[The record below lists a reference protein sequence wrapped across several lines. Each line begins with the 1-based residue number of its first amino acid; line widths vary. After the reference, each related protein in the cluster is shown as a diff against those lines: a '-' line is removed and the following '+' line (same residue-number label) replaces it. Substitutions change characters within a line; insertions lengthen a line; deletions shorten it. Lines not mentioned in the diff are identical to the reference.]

1 MNYRLGLLGLSFAP
15 LLYALQT
22 PVARPTPTD
31 SVADMMQR
39 VERGETTLT
48 YHPKRGYL
56 DSVLKELNINPDS
69 QTLVFSKTSLQAS
82 YVNRKTPRALYF
94 NDRTYVGWI
103 PGAPLIEVM
112 TVNPEKGIIF
122 YTIRNEQLAKPRF
135 EVDPRQCFQCH
146 GRRSESQIPILFA
159 RSAFIAPSGYPQTFA
174 RALTAT
180 PDVPIEDRWGGWY
193 VSGTHGAAR
202 HRGNEVAVGEG
213 EDYKQD
219 FEKGANVTDLSG
231 YLDTSSYLN
240 PHSDIAALMVLE
252 QQMDIQNTLSSASK
266 QVRQILA
273 EHKEGQLSGEA
284 LKSFTTQC
292 EYLVASLLGDG
303 EAKLSEAIKGTSTFA
318 ETYALSAPACKR
330 GRRLSELDLKTRVHK
345 YGCSPLIYSE
355 EFQAMPQV
363 ARAMVLHRI
372 SEILKSDK
380 EYRHLSRRDRLAV
393 QEILI
398 DTLPEFA
405 VINSQL
411 GH

>member
-1 MNYRLGLLGLSFAP
+1 MNFRLGFLGLSIAP
-15 LLYALQT
+15 LLYGLQT
-22 PVARPTPTD
+22 PAPGPIASDAVAN
-31 SVADMMQR
+31 MMQR
-39 VERGETTLT
+39 IERGETTLT

-56 DSVLKELNINPDS
+56 DSVLKELKINPDS
-69 QTLVFSKTSLQAS
+69 QTLVFSKTSLQVN
-82 YVNRKTPRALYF
+82 YVNRKNPRALYF

-112 TVNPEKGIIF
+112 TINPEKGIIF

-174 RALTAT
+174 RAITAT

-193 VSGTHGAAR
+193 VSGTHGAVR

-231 YLDTSSYLN
+231 YVDTSSYLSS
-240 PHSDIAALMVLE
+240 HSDIAALMVLE
-252 QQMDIQNTLSSASK
+252 QQMDIQNTLSSTIK

-273 EHKEGQLSGEA
+273 EHKDGQLSGEA

-292 EYLVASLLGDG
+292 EYLVGSLLGDG
-303 EAKLSEAIKGTSTFA
+303 EAKLSEALKGTSTFA
-318 ETYALSAPACKR
+318 ESYSRSAPACKR

-345 YGCSPLIYSE
+345 YG
-355 EFQAMPQV
+355 
-363 ARAMVLHRI
+363 
-372 SEILKSDK
+372 
-380 EYRHLSRRDRLAV
+380 
-393 QEILI
+393 
-398 DTLPEFA
+398 
-405 VINSQL
+405 
-411 GH
+411 